1 MNLPQAIEQATAL
14 TFPAFLTDDNQR
26 NAERLKNEEA
36 IRLLTDAWMQAP
48 QGLEPF
54 DFSLVRGLADRN
66 RELCD
71 LIEDTSF
78 QNQRGL
84 SLAQRLT
91 DADIVRGAA
100 ALQHRDVA
108 DVRKSAGPQLKD
120 MGIAYV
126 EAPVSGMISGCD
138 IETFCRLAP
147 KGKPSRSYACYCGLP
162 EIYKE
167 RGVPL
172 SEIHH
177 ITWPDLAGKA
187 TFRDNQTLQKALL
200 AAFEAFPYLAHN
212 AAFEDSWFMLNLDGY
227 AEARKAE
234 KITIIDTRDICRR
247 IDPEVKVLPHDA
259 RPAALESWAKRRG
272 TLAPDEK
279 ERHLGLDD
287 VDLMIRTCEA
297 EFKERNMFA

>member
-91 DADIVRGAA
+91 DAD
-100 ALQHRDVA
+100 RD
-108 DVRKSAGPQLKD
+108 
-120 MGIAYV
+120 
-126 EAPVSGMISGCD
+126 
-138 IETFCRLAP
+138 
-147 KGKPSRSYACYCGLP
+147 
-162 EIYKE
+162 
-167 RGVPL
+167 
-172 SEIHH
+172 
-177 ITWPDLAGKA
+177 
-187 TFRDNQTLQKALL
+187 
-200 AAFEAFPYLAHN
+200 
-212 AAFEDSWFMLNLDGY
+212 
-227 AEARKAE
+227 
-234 KITIIDTRDICRR
+234 IDTAG
-247 IDPEVKVLPHDA
+247 EVP
-259 RPAALESWAKRRG
+259 
-272 TLAPDEK
+272 
-279 ERHLGLDD
+279 
-287 VDLMIRTCEA
+287 VDLNGIKNGQDKKRDPCILGS
-297 EFKERNMFA
+297 FQ